1 MDNPE
6 YTKTPDEAILHQD
19 VPEAVKQLS
28 QAGLNIIVIS
38 NQACVAKEIISMDQ
52 ANEIFKKIITEAES
66 AGGKILDYTFC
77 PHSDQDCCSCRKP
90 EPGLFLE
97 MAKKHGLDLSETVFV
112 GDGYRDYLA
121 AEKLNIPFYLVNQG
135 WGPKT
140 AARLKSEKKPFRQ
153 VDNLQA
159 AVDLILKSS
168 L

>member
-6 YTKTPDEAILHQD
+6 YTKTLDEAVLYND

-28 QAGLNIIVIS
+28 QAGLNIIVVS
-38 NQACVAKEIISMDQ
+38 NQACVAKKIVSMDL
-52 ANEIFKKIITEAES
+52 AREIFKKIIMEAES
-66 AGGKILDYTFC
+66 AGGKILDYIFC
-77 PHSDQDCCSCRKP
+77 PHKNEDHCSCRKP
-90 EPGLFLE
+90 ELGMFLDMIE
-97 MAKKHGLDLSETVFV
+97 KHDLDINESVFV

-135 WGPKT
+135 WGQKT
-140 AARLKSEKKPFRQ
+140 ATTLKSEKRPFRQ
-153 VDNLQA
+153 VKNLQA